1 MIKINNISNAFLDFS
16 EKQIDNKK
24 IINDLIIFNKFY
36 NKNSIIK
43 SLILSKRFSLND
55 KKKILFSSIGSEISK
70 SVIEFVL
77 YLSTDKSIKQLP
89 KIIKHIEINFKNRQG
104 IIDIDVI
111 SPIHLEPQ
119 LINEISNFIKNKHS
133 KKAIINEVIDP
144 KLIAGI
150 KLKIGNTI
158 LDGTVS
164 NKLKKLKNNLLNNSN

>member
-1 MIKINNISNAFLDFS
+1 MI
-16 EKQIDNKK
+16 NK
-24 IINDLIIFNKFY
+24 
-36 NKNSIIK
+36 
-43 SLILSKRFSLND
+43 
-55 KKKILFSSIGSEISK
+55 E
-70 SVIEFVL
+70 
-77 YLSTDKSIKQLP
+77 QLP